1 MEVVL
6 ELSNVVFPSRSG
18 PFSVSVSCEGQ
29 SMRIWLESKQ
39 TKAQWECL
47 VKDVKDHT
55 PTGANYMLPPEVVLK
70 SLRRG
75 LTVLDKEEK
84 KYTSRMNGCI
94 VELQETKTGPL
105 ELVLTLQA
113 FDSLEARYMFTM
125 TPMAVGKVDILD
137 AKIRDLEEAVAKAK
151 PVILSTSSTNVR
163 AQDRCVVW
171 NNPAMFNED
180 YFELSQ
186 DKTEVTILESGL
198 YDIQM
203 SGRVVHWIDMIET
216 VHCLVDDVCVA
227 SAFVGQSKVFGI
239 NRMMLLKEDSN
250 IKFRSCGMF
259 NLAKGCILNIVLVQR
274 VPSE

>member
-18 PFSVSVSCEGQ
+18 LFSVSVGREGQ

-55 PTGANYMLPPEVVLK
+55 PAGANYMLPPEVVFK

-84 KYTSRMNGCI
+84 KYTSRMSGCF
-94 VELQETKTGPL
+94 VELPETKNGPL
-105 ELVLTLQA
+105 ELILTLQA
-113 FDSLEARYMFTM
+113 FASLEARYVFKM
-125 TPMAVGKVDILD
+125 TPIAVEKVDILD
-137 AKIRDLEEAVAKAK
+137 AKIRDLEEALEKAK

-163 AQDRCVVW
+163 TKDRCVVW
-171 NNPAMFNED
+171 KNPAMFNED

-186 DKTEVTILESGL
+186 DKTEVKILVSGF

-203 SGRVVHWIDMIET
+203 SGCVEHWIDMTEA

-227 SAFVGQSKVFGI
+227 SAFTGQSKVFGI
-239 NRMMLLKEDSN
+239 NRLMLLKEDSD
-250 IKFRSCGMF
+250 IKFRPCGKF
-259 NLAKGCILNIVLVQR
+259 NLAQGCTLNIILVQR